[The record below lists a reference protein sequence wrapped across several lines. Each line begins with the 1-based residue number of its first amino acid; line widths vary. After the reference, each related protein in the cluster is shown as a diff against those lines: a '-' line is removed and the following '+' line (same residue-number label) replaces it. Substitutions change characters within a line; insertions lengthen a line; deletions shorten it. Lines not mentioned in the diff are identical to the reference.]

1 MTSIKETCL
10 VLLVMVLM
18 SHLVDSRLV
27 LSSDPGCENLL
38 PERCT
43 NDTLPTRCLFDPSVG
58 RLQSGCAESDLI
70 TDDCTTVSVNSKT
83 QSFTCP
89 GKRVLV
95 GTDSMQPVC
104 CELAAGFDLTECF
117 DQNILYSFL
126 LGFDFQVP
134 DGYALVGKF
143 LYGEC
148 EQDLSVFRMRICK
161 LSPLPAWK

>member
-18 SHLVDSRLV
+18 SHLVDS
-27 LSSDPGCENLL
+27 SDPGCETLL

-43 NDTLPTRCLFDPSVG
+43 DFTLPTRCLLDPSVG

-70 TDDCTTVSVNSKT
+70 TGRCTALNVNSST

-89 GKRVLV
+89 VNHVFV
-95 GTDSMQPVC
+95 GTYNMQPVC
-104 CELAAGFDLTECF
+104 CELESDVVLTECF

-134 DGYALVGKF
+134 DGYALVGKS

-148 EQDLSVFRMRICK
+148 NEDPTIFRMRICK
-161 LSPLPAWK
+161 LTLPA